1 MIQKSKRIEERIE
14 EKGNEG
20 KEQAKA
26 KKSKVA
32 ATAKTMEAKTE
43 KLLTGNRFLISRQQ
57 IDTKCSFL
65 FLFHFSLFNRNT
77 GDTEDTQKQQ
87 QQKN

>member
-26 KKSKVA
+26 KKSKVSN
-32 ATAKTMEAKTE
+32 TKTMEAKTE
-43 KLLTGNRFLISRQQ
+43 KLQVIKISRQQ

>member
-43 KLLTGNRFLISRQQ
+43 KWLTGNKNFKTIDRHKMLISF
-57 IDTKCSFL
+57 S
-65 FLFHFSLFNRNT
+65 FSLFT
-77 GDTEDTQKQQ
+77 FQS
-87 QQKN
+87 